1 MTSFAAELEQE
12 ARITSRVLRRV
23 PEDKLTW
30 KPHPRS
36 LTLGQLALHTATIP
50 ATTARITA
58 NDTFEVDPATFG
70 NVPQPASV
78 LEITRA
84 FDNGIEAA
92 KSYLEGLSAEKAET
106 VWRVN
111 AGDRE
116 IVSMPRKWALRS
128 IMFNHLYHHR
138 GQLSVYLRLLD
149 VPVPIIYGAS
159 ADESPFS

>member
-1 MTSFAAELEQE
+1 MTRL
-12 ARITSRVLRRV
+12 
-23 PEDKLTW
+23 KW
-30 KPHPRS
+30 
-36 LTLGQLALHTATIP
+36 IP
-50 ATTARITA
+50 
-58 NDTFEVDPATFG
+58 
-70 NVPQPASV
+70 PASEKSSNRRESRK
-78 LEITRA
+78 LPRRSRIA
-84 FDNGIEAA
+84 FAAA

-149 VPVPIIYGAS
+149 IPVPIIYGAS
-159 ADESPFS
+159 ADESPFVKGYRPAGKLKHTPQCLWDMLQLVHNQRILSLTA